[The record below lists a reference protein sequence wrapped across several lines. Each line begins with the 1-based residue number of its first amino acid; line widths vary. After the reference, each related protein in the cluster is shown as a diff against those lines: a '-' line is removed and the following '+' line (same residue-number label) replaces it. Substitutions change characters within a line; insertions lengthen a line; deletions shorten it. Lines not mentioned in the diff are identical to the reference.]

1 MRVPPERGWEPET
14 GKGAAKWMNMT
25 LKIPTDQGKMAR
37 WRGRSGGSLSVNALL
52 YGTSWHC
59 AARLLHE
66 RKSPQGYQANLQE
79 SHGAGAV
86 FLQIW
91 RLARANFSVSINGL

>member
-1 MRVPPERGWEPET
+1 MRVPPERGWEQET

-25 LKIPTDQGKMAR
+25 LKMPTDQGKMAR
-37 WRGRSGGSLSVNALL
+37 WRGRSGGSLSVNALR